1 MILKTKKTKKNQ
13 NQIPIYRM
21 PKITKKCFSSCR
33 RNPEKECNPPRC
45 KYINTKK
52 YDYCR
57 LSAKYKMN
65 PFTCRVSRKFKKN
78 EIQPHAQ
85 KVIQRFLL
93 KHKKNNKTL
102 KNTKASNKIA
112 QFMRRTT
119 QKRRARFLKAICQD
133 SGVCIAFGTENKKI
147 IDFFNRFVNFDF
159 VKRIKRIGIASENGF
174 VNEIEY
180 KKYNYLA
187 HAVLKSSTSKE
198 SDNLAYEYLVGQ
210 FINKKTSQFPCFLET
225 YGLYQ
230 YTAEYKWHHVKN
242 TKLIQSNVLKD
253 SLRILDKFDASTAC
267 ENSKFL
273 AILIQHIKNAESLGS
288 FLESSINLPFL
299 ANELT
304 AVLYQ
309 IYFPL
314 SKMASEFTHYDLHT
328 NNVLLYTPVKG
339 KYIHYHYHFSDNIVV
354 EFYSTYIAKIIDYG
368 RCYFKDGAKSSTKF
382 VDDELC
388 VNPDCE
394 PDCGYDYGF
403 SWFDKDLKEGNYFLS
418 AYHNNPS
425 HDLRLMKIADNF
437 LEKQT
442 APMIGQLK
450 TNVYYQTY
458 IEPIADLLKKINYG
472 AGISDRKSKF
482 FGTEPNLTHGL
493 PNSVNNVKDA
503 EKGLRVIL
511 TNSDYKKLLQS
522 NIQNKEKL
530 GDLHVYHDRPMRFE
544 PVT

>member
-1 MILKTKKTKKNQ
+1 
-13 NQIPIYRM
+13 M

-33 RNPEKECNPPRC
+33 RNQEKECNPPRC

-52 YDYCR
+52 YNYCR

-65 PFTCRVSRKFKKN
+65 PFTCRVSRKLKKN
-78 EIQPHAQ
+78 EIQPHAE

-93 KHKKNNKTL
+93 KHKKSDKTL
-102 KNTKASNKIA
+102 KNTKATEKI
-112 QFMRRTT
+112 QRFMRRTT
-119 QKRRARFLKAICQD
+119 QKRRARFLKAICKD

-147 IDFFNRFVNFDF
+147 NDFFNHFINFDF
-159 VKRIKRIGIASENGF
+159 VKRIKRIGMPSENGF

-187 HAVLKSSTSKE
+187 HAVLKSSTSE
-198 SDNLAYEYLVGQ
+198 RADNLAYEYLVGQ
-210 FINKKTSQFPCFLET
+210 FINKKTNQFPCFLET
-225 YGLYQ
+225 HGLYQ

-242 TKLIQSNVLKD
+242 TKLIQGNVLKD
-253 SLRILDKFDASTAC
+253 SLQLMDDFDAGIAC
-267 ENSKFL
+267 QNSKFL
-273 AILIQHIKNAESLGS
+273 AILIQHIKNAETLGS
-288 FLESSINLPFL
+288 FLEKNNVNLPFL

-339 KYIHYHYHFSDNIVV
+339 KYIHYHYHFSDKIVV

-368 RCYFKDGAKSSTKF
+368 RSYFKDGVNSSTKL

-388 VNPDCE
+388 PNSDCD
-394 PDCGYDYGF
+394 PNCGEDYGF
-403 SWFDKDLKEGNYFLS
+403 YWLDKNKSAQNYFINS
-418 AYHNNPS
+418 YQNNQS
-425 HDLRLMKIADNF
+425 HDLRLMRTADIS
-437 LEKQT
+437 LQEQIK
-442 APMIGQLK
+442 PMIQQLK

-458 IEPIADLLKKINYG
+458 IEPIANLLKKTKYG
-472 AGISDRKSKF
+472 VGIKNENDKF
-482 FGTEPNLTHGL
+482 YGTKPNLTPGI
-493 PNSVNNVKDA
+493 PNYINNVKDA
-503 EKGLRVIL
+503 EKGLRTIL

-530 GDLHVYHDRPMRFE
+530 GDLHVYHDRHMRFE
-544 PVT
+544 PNF